1 MIYITGDTHSDFSRF
16 SNKKLNGQG
25 MKLTEEDY
33 VIVCGDLG
41 LCWAKDGTFKYYCK
55 IFAQKKFTILWIQGN
70 HENYDMIAEYPIEK
84 WHGGNVRHIVRDKV
98 ILLERGQIFEIE
110 GKKFFTFGGATSHD
124 VQGGILNR
132 KDTNFDEK
140 RRKAKDSGL
149 PFRIEN
155 ESWWREELPNNNEM
169 AEGRKNLEKNK
180 YKVDYVITHCCST
193 DMQKQLGNDYE
204 RFYKTDVLTDYLQ
217 ELEEKLQYK
226 HWYFGHY
233 HMDLSIDDKHTLVY
247 YRIIGL
253 G

>member
-98 ILLERGQIFEIE
+98 ILLDKTVLKQGTAKEVYSSKEYERVF
-110 GKKFFTFGGATSHD
+110 A
-124 VQGGILNR
+124 VQ
-132 KDTNFDEK
+132 DE
-140 RRKAKDSGL
+140 RW
-149 PFRIEN
+149 I
-155 ESWWREELPNNNEM
+155 REEDE
-169 AEGRKNLEKNK
+169 
-180 YKVDYVITHCCST
+180 V
-193 DMQKQLGNDYE
+193 
-204 RFYKTDVLTDYLQ
+204 
-217 ELEEKLQYK
+217 
-226 HWYFGHY
+226 
-233 HMDLSIDDKHTLVY
+233 
-247 YRIIGL
+247 
-253 G
+253 